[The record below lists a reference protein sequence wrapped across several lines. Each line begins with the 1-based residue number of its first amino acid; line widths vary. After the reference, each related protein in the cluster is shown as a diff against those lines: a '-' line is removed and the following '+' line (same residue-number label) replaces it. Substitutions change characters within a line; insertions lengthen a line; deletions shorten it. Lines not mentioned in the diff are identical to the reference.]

1 MPTVAI
7 VGRKN
12 VGKSTIFNRLTGM
25 RLSIVHKDPGVTR
38 DRVYTEVEW
47 CGQSFGLVDTGG
59 FFPDEEFLLAR
70 SIQKQIEVALQ
81 EADLVYFVVDGRTGP
96 KPADQEISEELRKT
110 SKRIFLIVNKI
121 DDQRFEHHAS
131 EFYELGYD
139 DVFLVSA
146 EAGKGFGDVLDATLK
161 ALPASKPTK
170 DSTLI
175 KLLILGRPNSGKSTL
190 LNAILKEERAI
201 VDAQPGTTRDLI
213 NARFSHKG
221 SELEIIDTAG
231 IRKRAR
237 IKNPIEFYSVM
248 RAINMIDRTDI
259 TILIF
264 DTTTGTVLQ
273 DQHLASLV
281 LAKAKGLII
290 APNKID
296 MIERKNHQ
304 RIIAS
309 TAQSLPFLEF
319 VPVVPISAKAHTNIE
334 TLMQKVLEIYQ
345 ESGKIVCKRVLED
358 MSKTLKPPPRGEII
372 KLKQIGQR
380 PPVFHATLT
389 TTVKESYIRYLR
401 NTIRHYFGF
410 AGTPIL
416 IKTNTRIRRRK
427 R

>member
-1 MPTVAI
+1 MPTVVI

-12 VGKSTIFNRLTGM
+12 VGKSTMFNRLIGM
-25 RLSIVHKDPGVTR
+25 RLSIVHKEPGVTR

-47 CGQSFGLVDTGG
+47 CGQSFDLIDTGG

-81 EADLVYFVVDGRTGP
+81 EADLVYFVVDGRTGL

-121 DDQRFEHHAS
+121 DDGRFEHHAS
-131 EFYELGYD
+131 EFYELGYE

-161 ALPASKPTK
+161 AVPVSKPTK
-170 DSTLI
+170 GSTLI
-175 KLLILGRPNSGKSTL
+175 RLLILGRPNSGKSTL

-213 NARFSHKG
+213 NARFSYKG
-221 SELEIIDTAG
+221 KKLEIIDTAG

-264 DTTTGTVLQ
+264 DTTAGTVLQ

-281 LAKAKGLII
+281 ISKAKGLII
-290 APNKID
+290 TPNKID
-296 MIERKNHQ
+296 MIERKNHH

-309 TAQSLPFLEF
+309 TAQSLPFLEY

-358 MSKTLKPPPRGEII
+358 MSKTLKPPPRGEIL

-389 TTVKESYIRYLR
+389 TPVKDSYIRYLR

-410 AGTPIL
+410 TGTPIL
-416 IKTNTRIRRRK
+416 IKTNIRIRRRK

>member
-1 MPTVAI
+1 MPTVVI

-334 TLMQKVLEIYQ
+334 TLMQKVLEIYR